1 MKKDQ
6 EEILVETKVW
16 TCSGQQCKGWM
27 RAEFTFQA
35 TSPQCPLCSQSMVPT
50 TKLLP
55 KIPKMYI

>member
-1 MKKDQ
+1 M
-6 EEILVETKVW
+6 W